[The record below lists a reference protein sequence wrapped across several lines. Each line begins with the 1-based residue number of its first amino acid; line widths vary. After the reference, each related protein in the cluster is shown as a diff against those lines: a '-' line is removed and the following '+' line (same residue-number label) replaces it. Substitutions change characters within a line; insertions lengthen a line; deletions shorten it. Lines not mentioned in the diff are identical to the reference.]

1 MKRQRTYHSIC
12 ESGLSVG
19 PWLVLFILN
28 VLLGLTACG
37 REAAKPKP
45 QPPAEVSVVKVEPRD
60 TPITFEHVA
69 QTQSSHQVEIRARV
83 NGFLEKRVYTEGSI
97 VKAGQTL
104 FLMDKKPFQA
114 QVDAAAAALS
124 KQKAALET
132 ARRNLERVKPLAERN
147 ALSKKDLDDAIGS
160 HESLA
165 AAVEQAEAELRTARL
180 NLSYCTID
188 SPVAGI
194 TGAALQQDG
203 AYVNAESSHLTTVE
217 ALSPI
222 WVNFSVSENEMQE
235 YRDQVANKIIIPPA
249 QDNYRVEVI
258 MVDGSLFPEKGR
270 ITFTAPSFNAKTGTF
285 LIRANVANPGGI
297 LRPNQFVRVRLN
309 GAIRPNAIL
318 VPQRAVQQGA
328 KGHFVWVVNEEKKAE
343 SRPVTVG
350 DWHGDDWFINEGLR
364 AGEQVVV
371 DGSLTLH
378 PGAVV
383 AAKPLVLP
391 ELQSHDGT
399 QKSGEPK
406 AASKNR

>member
-1 MKRQRTYHSIC
+1 
-12 ESGLSVG
+12 
-19 PWLVLFILN
+19 
-28 VLLGLTACG
+28 
-37 REAAKPKP
+37 
-45 QPPAEVSVVKVEPRD
+45 
-60 TPITFEHVA
+60 
-69 QTQSSHQVEIRARV
+69 
-83 NGFLEKRVYTEGSI
+83 
-97 VKAGQTL
+97 
-104 FLMDKKPFQA
+104 
-114 QVDAAAAALS
+114 
-124 KQKAALET
+124 
-132 ARRNLERVKPLAERN
+132 
-147 ALSKKDLDDAIGS
+147 LSKKDLDDAIGS

-235 YRDQVANKIIIPPA
+235 YRDQIANKIIIPPA
-249 QDNYRVEVI
+249 QDNYKVEVI

-328 KGHFVWVVNEEKKAE
+328 KGHFVWVVDKENKAE

-350 DWHGDDWFINEGLR
+350 DWHGDDWFINEGLQ

-371 DGSLTLH
+371 DGGLTLH
-378 PGAVV
+378 PGAAV